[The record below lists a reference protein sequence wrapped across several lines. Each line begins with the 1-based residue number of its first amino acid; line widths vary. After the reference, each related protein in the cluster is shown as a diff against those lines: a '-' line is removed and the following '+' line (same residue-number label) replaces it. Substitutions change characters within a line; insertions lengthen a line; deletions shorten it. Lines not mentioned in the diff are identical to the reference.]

1 MKIFKILVAT
11 MLMVLMCTSAFA
23 AVNLTPNVRVSYFQ
37 QMEQGKSASNDY
49 LFIGDVKIDGYY
61 NDVYFSVKPE
71 LMKTY
76 GGVNVTTP
84 LTGLGLETLIG
95 YNLVNV
101 KGLQIVPVA
110 GLYYVYLTRD
120 KQVDSNRWTYTNDL
134 YGKLGVQAK
143 YGVLYANLGVLAPLY
158 SRSNSTLDYDATF
171 KVRED
176 LEAGVE
182 YKIFKVGAFRKRLVQ
197 EAGWTE
203 EAITGVLFGI
213 KF

>member
-1 MKIFKILVAT
+1 
-11 MLMVLMCTSAFA
+11 MCTSVFA
-23 AVNLTPNVRVSYFQ
+23 AVNLTPSAKVAYFQ
-37 QMEQGKSASNDY
+37 QMDQGKSASNNY

-61 NDVYFSVKPE
+61 NDLYFSVKPE
-71 LMKTY
+71 LMKTF
-76 GGVNVTTP
+76 GGANVTTP

-101 KGLQIVPVA
+101 KGFQLVPVA

-120 KQVDSNRWTYTNDL
+120 KQADTNRWTYTNDL
-134 YGKLGVQAK
+134 YGKIGVQAK

-158 SRSNSTLDYDATF
+158 SRSNSTLDYDTTF

-176 LEAGVE
+176 LELGVE
-182 YKIFKVGAFRKRLVQ
+182 YKVFKAGVFRKRLVQ

>member
-11 MLMVLMCTSAFA
+11 ILMVLMCTSAFA
-23 AVNLTPNVRVSYFQ
+23 AVNLTLNARVAYFQ

-61 NDVYFSVKPE
+61 NNLYFSVKPE
-71 LMKTY
+71 LMKTF
-76 GGVNVTTP
+76 GGVNTTTP
-84 LTGLGLETLIG
+84 LTGLGLETLVG

-101 KGLQIVPVA
+101 NGFRLMPVA
-110 GLYYVYLTRD
+110 GLYYLYLSRD
-120 KQVDSNRWTYTNDL
+120 KQVDSNNWTYTNNL
-134 YGKLGVQAK
+134 YGKVGVQAK
-143 YGVLYANLGVLAPLY
+143 YGVLYADLGILAPLY

>member
-11 MLMVLMCTSAFA
+11 ILMVLMCTSVFA
-23 AVNLTPNVRVSYFQ
+23 AVNLTPSAKVAYFQ
-37 QMEQGKSASNDY
+37 QMDQGKSASNNY

-61 NDVYFSVKPE
+61 NDLYFSVKPE
-71 LMKTY
+71 LMKTF
-76 GGVNVTTP
+76 GGANVTTP

-101 KGLQIVPVA
+101 KGFQLVPVA

-120 KQVDSNRWTYTNDL
+120 KQADTNRWTYTNDL
-134 YGKLGVQAK
+134 YGKIGVQAK

-158 SRSNSTLDYDATF
+158 SRSNSTLDYDTTF

-176 LEAGVE
+176 LELGVE
-182 YKIFKVGAFRKRLVQ
+182 YKVFKAGVFRKRLVQ

>member
-1 MKIFKILVAT
+1 
-11 MLMVLMCTSAFA
+11 MVLMCTSVFA
-23 AVNLTPNVRVSYFQ
+23 AVNLTPSAKVAYFQ
-37 QMEQGKSASNDY
+37 QMDQGKSASNNY

-61 NDVYFSVKPE
+61 NDLYFSVKPE
-71 LMKTY
+71 LMKTF
-76 GGVNVTTP
+76 GGANVTTP

-101 KGLQIVPVA
+101 KGFQLVPVA

-120 KQVDSNRWTYTNDL
+120 KQADTNRWTYTNDL
-134 YGKLGVQAK
+134 YGKIGVQAK

-158 SRSNSTLDYDATF
+158 SRSNSTLDYDTTF

-176 LEAGVE
+176 LELGVE
-182 YKIFKVGAFRKRLVQ
+182 YKVFKAGVFRKRLVQ